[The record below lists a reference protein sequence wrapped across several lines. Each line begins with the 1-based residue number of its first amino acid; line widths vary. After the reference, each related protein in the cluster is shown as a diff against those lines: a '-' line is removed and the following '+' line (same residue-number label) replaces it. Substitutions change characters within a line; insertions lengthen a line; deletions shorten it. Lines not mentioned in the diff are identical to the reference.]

1 MASSNLTNTVIV
13 SGWAG
18 IGGPIRAPMLTANR
32 CSGSQLS
39 VLGDL
44 SLSSTH
50 SLDLKETGPR
60 KGSKL
65 CFNIHSLIAM

>member
-1 MASSNLTNTVIV
+1 MASSNLTKTVIV
-13 SGWAG
+13 SGCAG
-18 IGGPIRAPMLTANR
+18 MGGPIKAPMLMTNR

-50 SLDLKETGPR
+50 SLDLIKMI
-60 KGSKL
+60 KNY
-65 CFNIHSLIAM
+65 FSLRP